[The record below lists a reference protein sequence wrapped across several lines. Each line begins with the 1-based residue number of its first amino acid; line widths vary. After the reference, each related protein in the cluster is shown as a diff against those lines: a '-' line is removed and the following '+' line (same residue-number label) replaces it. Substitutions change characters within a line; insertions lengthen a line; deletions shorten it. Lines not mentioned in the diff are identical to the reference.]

1 MKKRYFI
8 LFLCTIIIITIVFT
22 TVIVFSNTNTN
33 SENDKVQEEI
43 SYIETKILGMINSLN
58 NIPFSN
64 SILLE
69 QNSIKGQ
76 SKSQNNQESSSGQ
89 SQSSGEE
96 GSSSDSSSS
105 GGASSRSSQNSQSEE
120 YTKYSVSIEN
130 ILIGLDEEIDWNYLK
145 DTVEILYTSWPT
157 IMIDLHNINIK
168 NEDILLFSNELDTL
182 IVNIENEDKRATANS
197 LAILYSYL
205 PIYFSQFSEDSNKI
219 NTYYTK
225 SYIINSYVLLEDDKW
240 DDMQN
245 EITKAQEYFG
255 LIINSINQN
264 ISQNNISKSYILLN
278 EMNNAIKLKDEKLYY
293 LKYKNVME
301 SLMNI

>member
-8 LFLCTIIIITIVFT
+8 LFLCTIIIIAIVFT

-76 SKSQNNQESSSGQ
+76 SKSENNQESSSGQ
-89 SQSSGEE
+89 SQSSGE
-96 GSSSDSSSS
+96 GSSSSDSSSS

-130 ILIGLDEEIDWNYLK
+130 ILIGIDEEIDWNYLK